1 MNGDD
6 LIFTKGSLNVAQ
18 GRKYAIPSEDRTHY
32 PEASDLAKQDC

>member
-18 GRKYAIPSEDRTHY
+18 GRKYAIPSETELTTQR
-32 PEASDLAKQDC
+32 LVI